1 MSKYDLKHLG
11 GPWVLRTTNAIE
23 ASKRKLRGEVYV
35 GVTTESRVWQTSPT
49 PSEVL
54 GWDSKASAMEAIN
67 SFNSREPIKGLGQRW
82 RFDFEPVYLYEGVP
96 FSGVAHVQE
105 SGDGGVI
112 ISGVLGGPTKAMEE
126 TITVTPFRGGNWYLR
141 TTNAKAD
148 LEFPTE
154 WYVGSDGTY
163 LRGSEYVHLLPGM
176 TYGAETPEEALAWVA
191 EDRQILGLGKVSTFR
206 FEPVEIVTT
215 LTVRTQA

>member
-1 MSKYDLKHLG
+1 MTNHDPSKPYMLG
-11 GPWVLRTTNAIE
+11 DVP
-23 ASKRKLRGEVYV
+23 
-35 GVTTESRVWQTSPT
+35 
-49 PSEVL
+49 VL
-54 GWDSKASAMEAIN
+54 GVS
-67 SFNSREPIKGLGQRW
+67 
-82 RFDFEPVYLYEGVP
+82 
-96 FSGVAHVQE
+96 HVQLV
-105 SGDGGVI
+105 GDGGVVLT
-112 ISGVLGGPTKAMEE
+112 GTLGGPTKAREE
-126 TITVTPFRGGNWYLR
+126 TITVKPFRGGNWYLR

-148 LEFPTE
+148 LAFPTE

-191 EDRQILGLGKVSTFR
+191 EDRQILGLGWVSTFR